1 MASRSFI
8 LSNIVALL
16 CTDAITA
23 FAGPNRHI
31 ALTTSSLLQVA
42 KPGREEISWLEL
54 PTPRKQRNSFLD
66 NNLPSVET
74 VVGRVAMI
82 GAIGLLVTEITTG
95 ESFMEQ
101 VMLAV
106 KGM

>member
-1 MASRSFI
+1 
-8 LSNIVALL
+8 
-16 CTDAITA
+16 
-23 FAGPNRHI
+23 
-31 ALTTSSLLQVA
+31 
-42 KPGREEISWLEL
+42 
-54 PTPRKQRNSFLD
+54 
-66 NNLPSVET
+66 
-74 VVGRVAMI
+74 MI